1 MDKCR
6 INIAVIEP
14 SVMIYEG
21 LSNLLL
27 KADNHYYL
35 FRFNS
40 LEELDNLSEKKIFH
54 TAIINP
60 ALVQNKINEFQKLRK
75 ELPEV
80 SWIALIYTFFDDE
93 LLKLFRNKISV
104 TDQPEKITHLLNE
117 TCIPS
122 SSSKNKRAQ
131 LTKREKD
138 VLIQLTKG
146 LSIKEISAL
155 LNISTHTV
163 ISHRKNITEKTGIK
177 SISGLTIYAI
187 SQKIIPVDPS

>member
-27 KADNHYYL
+27 KAENHYYL
-35 FRFNS
+35 FRFSS
-40 LEELDNLSEKKIFH
+40 LEELNNLSEKRIFH

-60 ALVQNKINEFQKLRK
+60 ALVQNKINDFQKLRK

-80 SWIALIYTFFDDE
+80 SWIALVYTFFDDE
-93 LLKLFRNKISV
+93 LLKNFHNKISV
-104 TDQPEKITHLLNE
+104 TDSPEKITDLLNE

-122 SSSKNKRAQ
+122 PSSKNDKAR

-146 LSIKEISAL
+146 LSIKEISVL

-187 SQKIIPVDPS
+187 SQRIIPIDPS